1 MKRTK
6 LLAVL
11 SVIAAFLVAF
21 GITAAAEAAT
31 GDVNADGA
39 INLQDVLMLRK
50 FLASLPCSPDLT
62 AADMNADN
70 AVNTKDLLLLRKK
83 IADFEPVKPVEPK
96 VLATGTV
103 MKISTDFTE
112 TFSGNVTG
120 DYSSPANAYLPAGT
134 LDVLKKEVTDPV
146 TGYTYYLLGCGRRVY
161 TKDAE
166 VYQKSGSLTENKLSV
181 AETAVSS
188 GYTTFALDASWHVPF
203 QLQFKPQDYPYV
215 DQMGDFGPK
224 YDVTAFTA
232 DHIDVTFSYTTSV
245 FGTIDFAKSPIFSSA
260 KWIYNNNNTYTLRLT
275 LRKAGAFYGY
285 HVEWQNDQL
294 VFSFKHKTDIS
305 KNTAAKP
312 LAGMTIVIDPGHG
325 GDDTGTYG
333 SIEGLYERTLNL
345 QIAKKLQTKL
355 TSLGAAVVMSRST
368 DVSIAVHDVATTTR
382 KAKPDLFISIHMDG
396 VSFDTANGPTCFYYN
411 EYSFALAKSIITKVD
426 ATYQKHKETTY
437 RGARWNPYY
446 VTRVSDCPAVLLECG
461 FMTNPADEK
470 LLVNDSFQNEL
481 VTAISNGV
489 VEFQKNLP

>member
-1 MKRTK
+1 MKPLK
-6 LLAVL
+6 LSLFL
-11 SVIAAFLVAF
+11 LTVIALFAVF
-21 GITAAAEAAT
+21 GTAALAAAAS
-31 GDVNADGA
+31 GDVNADGNL
-39 INLQDVLMLRK
+39 NLQDVLALRK
-50 FLASLPCSPDLT
+50 HLAGMPGTPDLE
-62 AADMNADN
+62 AADMNGDS
-70 AVNTKDLLLLRKK
+70 AVNLKDLLLLRKK
-83 IADFEPVKPVEPK
+83 IADFEPVEPVEPK

-120 DYSSPANAYLPAGT
+120 DYSSPANAYLPATT
-134 LDVLKKEVTDPV
+134 LDVLKKEVTDPA

-166 VYQKSGSLTENKLSV
+166 VYQKNGSLTENKLSV
-181 AETAVSS
+181 AETTVSS

-232 DHIDVTFSYTTSV
+232 DHIDITFSYTTAV

-275 LRKAGAFYGY
+275 LRKTGAFYGY

-305 KNTAAKP
+305 NNTAAKP
-312 LAGMTIVIDPGHG
+312 LAGMTIVVDPGHG
-325 GDDTGTYG
+325 GNDLGTYG
-333 SIEGLYERTLNL
+333 AIEGLYEQTLNL

-355 TSLGAAVVMSRST
+355 TSLGATVVMSRST
-368 DVSIAVHDVATTTR
+368 DVSVELHDVATITR

-461 FMTNPADEK
+461 FMTNPAEEK

-481 VTAISNGV
+481 VAAIANGV